1 MESNLCTKGSKLL
14 PVYESIIEVV
24 MLITHHT
31 NHNMKIMRVSYIR
44 FVCCILMTVTMTAC
58 GSPGQRANWVQEN
71 DILRRDKANLERAMA
86 QRDVTIS
93 NLRKQIVNL
102 KTFHSDRPA
111 DMFSPVKLEIASLS
125 GGDDYDGKPGDD
137 GITVHLRMRDA
148 DGDLV
153 KAPGR
158 ITIQLI
164 DATRPGS
171 PGSIGVYRFN
181 DPEKLRAMWHGRF
194 GTQHYTL
201 KCPFSSQI
209 EHSSSRKVIIA
220 AEFEDYLTGRV
231 LTATKEVEV
240 AIGE

>member
-1 MESNLCTKGSKLL
+1 MYK
-14 PVYESIIEVV
+14 SIIEVA
-24 MLITHHT
+24 MTITHHT
-31 NHNMKIMRVSYIR
+31 DHAIKITIQFYIR
-44 FVCCILMTVTMTAC
+44 FVCCVLMTAALTAC

-86 QRDVTIS
+86 QRDVTIN
-93 NLRKQIVNL
+93 NLRKQIENL
-102 KTFHSDRPA
+102 KTFQSDRPA

-125 GGDDYDGKPGDD
+125 GGDDYNGKPGDD
-137 GITVHLRMRDA
+137 GVTVHLRLHDA
-148 DGDLV
+148 DGDRV

-158 ITIQLI
+158 IRIQLI

-171 PGSIGVYRFN
+171 PGSIGVYRFY
-181 DPEKLRAMWHGRF
+181 DPEKLRALWHGRF

-201 KCPFSSQI
+201 KCPFSSHI
-209 EHSSSRKVIIA
+209 EHSGSRKVIIH

-240 AIGE
+240 SIGE